1 MIRIFIVS
9 LRLGCA
15 VGLATQDMISERA
28 AGHGQ
33 SLRDDPESAGYFLDV
48 LTDVADAGTPSRLEQ
63 MNNLGLISA
72 LLPEWGPVSGRVQH
86 DIYHVYTVDQHTLY
100 AVATLKAIARGE
112 LRKDYPEV
120 CDAYPDVVR
129 TQTLFVGLLL
139 HDVGKPLGSN
149 HAEKGAVMAERI
161 ASQLGMTREDI
172 DQVEFLVRAHLEMGH
187 NSQRRDLQD
196 PSLLDFFA
204 RTCGDEERLRQLFI
218 LTFCD
223 LTSTGPKTMTRW
235 KYELLYELYDRTLKY
250 MHRGPDLLAADRAE
264 LVEERQQQAAA
275 LLKEDSHSA
284 SSVVAFT
291 GLPDRYFAEQ
301 EADRIAAHVRLMR
314 GRKASCA
321 IEVTHSDRGTY
332 SELVLAADDVPG
344 LLAKVAGVLH
354 ANRIDILDA
363 AIYSREPVFPLRKQG
378 EALDVFRIRKE
389 PDGALTDERRIEGIR
404 KDLEDVLSGRVTV
417 ESLVAKR
424 PAPSLLYQ
432 RAKPKVAPTKV
443 NVDNDSSRTFTVVEV
458 FTEDKPGVL
467 YVITHTLAERGLDIH
482 RSRVGVAADH
492 VADIFYVR
500 DTASGE
506 KIEDEKR
513 IEAISAALKLAL
525 KT

>member
-1 MIRIFIVS
+1 
-9 LRLGCA
+9 
-15 VGLATQDMISERA
+15 
-28 AGHGQ
+28 
-33 SLRDDPESAGYFLDV
+33 
-48 LTDVADAGTPSRLEQ
+48 
-63 MNNLGLISA
+63 
-72 LLPEWGPVSGRVQH
+72 
-86 DIYHVYTVDQHTLY
+86 
-100 AVATLKAIARGE
+100 
-112 LRKDYPEV
+112 
-120 CDAYPDVVR
+120 VVR
-129 TQTLFVGLLL
+129 IQTLFVGLLL

-161 ASQLGMTREDI
+161 AARLELSADDVAL
-172 DQVEFLVRAHLEMGH
+172 VEFLVRAHLEMGH

-235 KYELLYELYDRTLKY
+235 KYELLYELFDRTLKY
-250 MHRGPDLLAADRAE
+250 MRRGPDLLAAERAE
-264 LVEERQQQAAA
+264 LVEERQHQAAA
-275 LLKEDSHSA
+275 LLEEDSHSA
-284 SSVVAFT
+284 SAVVAFT

-301 EADRIAAHVRLMR
+301 EADKIAAHVRLMR
-314 GRKASCA
+314 GRKATCA
-321 IEVTHSDRGTY
+321 IAVTHSERGTF

-344 LLAKVAGVLH
+344 LLAKVAGVLY

-378 EALDVFRIRKE
+378 EALDIFRIRKE
-389 PDGALTDERRIEGIR
+389 PDGAVTEDKRIEAIQH
-404 KDLEDVLSGRVTV
+404 DLEDVLSERVTV

-424 PAPSLLYQ
+424 RPPSSLYQ
-432 RAKPKVAPTKV
+432 RAKPKVPPTGV

-467 YVITHTLAERGLDIH
+467 YTITHTLAKQGLDIH
-482 RSRVGVAADH
+482 RSRVGVAADR

-500 DTASGE
+500 DTATGE
-506 KIEDEKR
+506 KIEDDER
-513 IEAISAALKLAL
+513 IEALSEALKQAL
-525 KT
+525 KAS